1 MFDSLRDLLYDLLC
15 SAFVSFDTMVSK
27 SANTL
32 SGDLSEWDY
41 VMNTF
46 ASVLK
51 PFCTTIIALCAMV
64 ELVQMM
70 SKVDVVKWEY
80 ALKAGIKL
88 VLARV
93 CLDSAPIVLQACYLQ
108 AQEWIMAIDNS
119 TPWQTTLAVEALKD
133 PIMDIDGL
141 GTILGMFITCF
152 ILMLAIKIC
161 GLIIQVIAIGRVF
174 EIYVY
179 LAVSPFPL
187 AFLPLGTGTDGIMSR
202 ITSKFMKNFIAV
214 CMQGI
219 MMMIVFRIFGTV
231 ANGIVADI
239 SGNITADGISGTAE
253 ITDFIFV
260 MLLSCIALVMSV
272 LKSGSWAKS
281 IIDAM

>member
-1 MFDSLRDLLYDLLC
+1 MFDSLKELLYELLS
-15 SAFVSFDTMVSK
+15 SAFVNFDVMVGK
-27 SANTL
+27 SADTL
-32 SGDLSEWDY
+32 SGNLTQWDY
-41 VMNTF
+41 VINTF
-46 ASVLK
+46 ANALK
-51 PFCTTIIALCAMV
+51 PACNTILALCLMI
-64 ELVQMM
+64 EIVQMLQKSDIM
-70 SKVDVVKWEY
+70 KWEY
-80 ALKAGIKL
+80 ALKGGVKI

-93 CLDSAPIVLQACYLQ
+93 CLDSAPIVLKACYLQ
-108 AQEWIMAIDNS
+108 TQQWIYDIDSS
-119 TPWQTTLAVEALKD
+119 TPWQTTLSVDELYT

-141 GTILGMFITCF
+141 GAILGMFITCF
-152 ILMLAIKIC
+152 ILALAIKIC

-187 AFLPLGTGTDGIMSR
+187 AFLPLGTGTDGIASR
-202 ITSKFMKNFIAV
+202 ITLKFLKNFIAV
-214 CMQGI
+214 CMQGV
-219 MMMIVFRIFGTV
+219 MMMIVLRIFGTV
-231 ANGIVADI
+231 ANGLINSIAGSVTD
-239 SGNITADGISGTAE
+239 GGISGTAD